1 MSEELLIRKIAYG
14 FDQFDVDGSGDLTEA
29 DHVLMGQRSARS
41 LGHLS
46 GSEEEQ
52 RIVDAYVSI
61 WRNLHVPHLPPG
73 AEAMS
78 REQFIES
85 TRSLADDPAA
95 ARATVGALAEVFLTV
110 ADTDR
115 DGALDPD
122 EYFSFLSGHFPRQSR
137 EHVDAAFRRLDR
149 DGDGRLSAEE
159 FTSAVVEFW
168 TSRDPEAPG
177 NCWLGL
183 DFTEQPE

>member
-1 MSEELLIRKIAYG
+1 MSEELLIRKITYG

-41 LGHLS
+41 LGHPS

-52 RIVDAYVSI
+52 RIVDAYVSV

-73 AEAMS
+73 AQAMT

-85 TRSLADDPAA
+85 TRSLADDPGAVS
-95 ARATVGALAEVFLTV
+95 ATVGALAEVFLAV
-110 ADTDR
+110 ADTDG
-115 DGALDPD
+115 DGVVDSD
-122 EYFSFLSGHFPRQSR
+122 EYFSFLSGHFPRRPR
-137 EHVDAAFRRLDR
+137 EEVDAAFRRLDR

-159 FTSAVVEFW
+159 FTSAIIEFW

-177 NCWLGL
+177 NSWLGV
-183 DFTEQPE
+183 DFTEQPG